1 MNTNPQYPISFQTA
15 RLLGVNKSSIKRLAR
30 KYRQT
35 GSVRDLQRQPRPRV
49 TTPAQDRHIRVLH
62 LRNRFRPATETAGTT
77 VGNHGRPISPPTVRS
92 RLRERQ
98 IRARRPAVKVVL
110 TRRHRQARLEWARAH
125 LRFTR
130 ADWAHVLFS
139 DETRYNVSGND
150 GRLRVY
156 RRTHERFSDNC
167 VVERDRFGGGSVMIW
182 AGISFH
188 HKTPAVVIQGTLT
201 ARRYCDDVLQP
212 VVLPLA
218 NENRGLILMQDGAT
232 SHTARVTRDFLAA
245 NHIRTLP
252 WPARSPDINP
262 IEHLWDRLGRAIK
275 RRHVQNVVE
284 LQQAVVEEWG
294 LLHQRSIR
302 TLINSM
308 RSRCVAVVRA
318 RGGHTRY

>member
-1 MNTNPQYPISFQTA
+1 
-15 RLLGVNKSSIKRLAR
+15 LAR

-49 TTPAQDRHIRVLH
+49 TTPAQDRHIRFLH
-62 LRNRFRPATETAGTT
+62 LRNLCKPATETAGTT
-77 VGNHGRPISPPTVRS
+77 VCNHGRPISPPTVRS

-98 IRARRPAVKVVL
+98 IPARQPAVKVVL
-110 TRRHRQARLEWARAH
+110 TRRHRQACLEWARAH

-130 ADWAHVLFS
+130 VDWANVLFL

-156 RRTHERFSDNC
+156 RRTHERFSEIC
-167 VVERDRFGGGSVMIW
+167 VVGRNRFSGGSVMIW
-182 AGISFH
+182 ASISFH

-201 ARRYCDDVLQP
+201 ARRYCDDVLQSA
-212 VVLPLA
+212 VLPLA

-245 NHIRTLP
+245 DHIRTLP

-262 IEHLWDRLGRAIK
+262 IEHLWDILGRVIK
-275 RRHVQNVVE
+275 RLHVQNVVE
-284 LQQAVVEEWG
+284 LQQAVVGE
-294 LLHQRSIR
+294 
-302 TLINSM
+302 
-308 RSRCVAVVRA
+308 
-318 RGGHTRY
+318 